1 MSRTRRNHD
10 FRTTR
15 YARREVSGQSYGG
28 RVYPFEENSDMS
40 KRRTLAIL
48 RGDDGRIR
56 YDKCQTATIDSEG
69 SYKLDTWSECQD
81 KHYGKEAKRR
91 FRKAG
96 KILTKRQLEDC

>member
-15 YARREVSGQSYGG
+15 YARREVAGQSYGG

-56 YDKCQTATIDSEG
+56 YDKCSTAQIDSEG
-69 SYKLDTWSECQD
+69 NWKLDTWSESPS
-81 KHYGKEAKRR
+81 KHNDAHRR
-91 FRKAG
+91 RRKAD
-96 KILTKRQLEDC
+96 KILAKRQLEDC